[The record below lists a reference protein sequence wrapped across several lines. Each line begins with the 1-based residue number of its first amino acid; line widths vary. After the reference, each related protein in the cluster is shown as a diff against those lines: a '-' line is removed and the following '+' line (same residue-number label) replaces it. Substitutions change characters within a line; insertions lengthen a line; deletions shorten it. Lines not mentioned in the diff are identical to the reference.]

1 MKRINTK
8 NLQKFV
14 AKLPDP
20 KALSLLAITIL
31 LGVIIYIVI
40 LLLSI

>member
-8 NLQKFV
+8 NIQKFV

-20 KALSLLAITIL
+20 KVLSLLAITVL
-31 LGVIIYIVI
+31 LGAIIYIAV
-40 LLLSI
+40 LLLSL